1 MESNK
6 AKTMKRRLMALLLC
20 VAMML
25 NGSVSALASEVI
37 TENEVEPLMKVAEEA
52 HVHTKECYLFT
63 KVSEDT
69 ICGKE
74 VVEGHTH
81 GNSCY
86 EITNTQECICGVN
99 ETEGHSHVDTCFETI
114 ENLVCDKEHSH
125 DDSCYTISSE
135 LNCGQEE
142 SEEHTHVDGC
152 YEES

>member
-6 AKTMKRRLMALLLC
+6 AKTMKKRLMALLLC

-37 TENEVEPLMKVAEEA
+37 TENEVESLMKAAEEA

-81 GNSCY
+81 G
-86 EITNTQECICGVN
+86 
-99 ETEGHSHVDTCFETI
+99 
-114 ENLVCDKEHSH
+114 
-125 DDSCYTISSE
+125 DSCVFIIS
-135 LNCGQEE
+135 
-142 SEEHTHVDGC
+142 
-152 YEES
+152 